1 MNTWKVI
8 LATLVIFGAGVIT
21 GGLLV
26 SYSARAWRP
35 SAHAAPAAD
44 GQLPT
49 ADPQRVPVER
59 NAAPA
64 VRESKL
70 PPAALSGP
78 LRKDFLNRLSHEL
91 KLSSEQRER
100 IERIVSEGQER
111 TRELWR
117 VERVETWHRIRK
129 ELRCL
134 APKTILT
141 AACKALRTI

>member
-1 MNTWKVI
+1 MQPLINFWT
-8 LATLVIFGAGVIT
+8 
-21 GGLLV
+21 
-26 SYSARAWRP
+26 
-35 SAHAAPAAD
+35 
-44 GQLPT
+44 
-49 ADPQRVPVER
+49 
-59 NAAPA
+59 
-64 VRESKL
+64 L

-129 ELRCL
+129 ELTPEQQIRFEEL
-134 APKTILT
+134 FKSQPRDSRRPPPSSERFPTNPPSPAFNPT
-141 AACKALRTI
+141 ANP